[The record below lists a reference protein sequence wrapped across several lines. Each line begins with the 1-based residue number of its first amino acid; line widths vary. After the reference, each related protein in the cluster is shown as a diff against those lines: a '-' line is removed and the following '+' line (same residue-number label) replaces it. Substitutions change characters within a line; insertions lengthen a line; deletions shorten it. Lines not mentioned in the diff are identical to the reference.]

1 MPSRRAVPLVA
12 VAALLLGV
20 ACSSPSDGA
29 DAGRLQVVASVAPI
43 VDIVKNVAGDAADV
57 NGLIPEGVDSHTF
70 EPTPDTAKLISD
82 ADVIFLNGLDLEDPT
97 LSLAQSDKKDSAQI
111 YLLGDH
117 TLQPSQYLYDFSF
130 PKDQGHPNPHL
141 WMDVVYAMKYT
152 ELVRDELSSVDPA
165 NAATYKKNA
174 DAYLATLRT
183 LNTAVQDAID
193 TIPPENRLLLTYHDS
208 FAYFANRYGMKVI
221 GAIQP
226 ADFAEP
232 SAQEVAE
239 LIDQIRTEHV
249 PAIFGSEVFPSPVL
263 AQIAA
268 ETGAKYEDSLRDDDL
283 PGDPGQPEHS
293 YVGLMIYD
301 VQTMVQDLGGDP
313 SALDRVHLTNSYD

>member
-1 MPSRRAVPLVA
+1 MLIRRVLPIAVA
-12 VAALLLGV
+12 VALVAGV
-20 ACSSPSDGA
+20 ACSSSSAASDGK
-29 DAGRLQVVASVAPI
+29 LQVVASVAPI

-97 LSLAQSDKKDSAQI
+97 LALAQSDKKDSAQI

-141 WMDVVYAMKYT
+141 WMDVIYAIKYT
-152 ELVRDELSSVDPA
+152 ELVRDELSAADPA
-165 NAATYKKNA
+165 NAATYRKNA
-174 DAYLATLRT
+174 DAYLATLKT
-183 LNTAVQDAID
+183 LNTAVQRAID
-193 TIPPENRLLLTYHDS
+193 TIPPQNRLLLTYHDS
-208 FAYFANRYGMKVI
+208 FAYFANQYGMKVI

-232 SAQEVAE
+232 SAQEVAA
-239 LIDQIRTEHV
+239 LIDQIRAEHV

-313 SALDRVHLTNSYD
+313 SALDSVHFTNSYD